1 MSVAR
6 WADLREIF
14 RIEGYGRARVRK
26 DRLPL
31 ACAAMAD
38 ISAPLTRAG
47 LVGLES
53 HLLERVDAAVLAVDL
68 RGRILFANRY
78 AETLYGWS
86 REETIGRLASEFSG
100 VAIDAD
106 VANEIMEALAHGGA
120 WEGTF
125 EVCRKDG
132 SLLSVHAVNSPLYDS
147 SGQLAGVVSLA
158 IDATRE
164 RVERFLAECS
174 VVLGSSLDYAL
185 NLVSLAR
192 LTVPFLGDICF
203 IDVADE
209 NGIRRVAAA
218 HADPDKQA
226 LIDELGRRYPP
237 DPQGQ
242 HPAVEALRSG
252 ATFFLAEV
260 TDDVVRT
267 LARDDNHY
275 RIVRELGFDSFMCVP
290 LIARG
295 RTLGAVTLISCN
307 PDRRFGPDDVEVLS
321 EVAWRAAVAL
331 DNALLYDDQ
340 QRARAE
346 AESSAERLL
355 QLQTLA
361 TALSR
366 AVTVE
371 EVTKVMGAIAMPQL
385 GSLNRGLWLVNEA
398 TGTID
403 LVRGFDLR
411 GLEEKYASIPLD
423 SQLPA
428 AEVVR
433 ARAPVLVGSAAER
446 DERFPELAPLADEGA
461 AFAAVPLIA
470 EQRTI
475 GVFALGFDDD
485 HVFDDDE
492 IRFLTAVAD
501 QCAQALARAL
511 LYDRERHERDRAERD
526 RRRIQ
531 ALNKALQTS
540 LLPPALPLI
549 PGVELEAR
557 YQPALA
563 GLEVGGD
570 FYDVFDTGG
579 DWAIV
584 IGDVCGKGP
593 EAAAV
598 TAIARWTIRSV
609 AIDIRQP
616 TQVLRKV
623 NEALLHQQLDDRFC
637 TIAYARVVP
646 TSQGVRVSMCRG
658 GHPAPLVVR
667 ADGEIEPLGT
677 AGSLIGILPEV
688 RLWEETTQLGTDDA
702 LVFYT
707 DGVTEARRGRDQF
720 GDERLHETLRACR
733 GQSAAHIADAIESAV
748 LGFAGPEPSD
758 DIAILVLRVR

>member
-1 MSVAR
+1 
-6 WADLREIF
+6 
-14 RIEGYGRARVRK
+14 
-26 DRLPL
+26 
-31 ACAAMAD
+31 MA
-38 ISAPLTRAG
+38 LGRAG

-53 HLLERVDAAVLAVDL
+53 HLLERVDAAVLAIDL
-68 RGRILFANRY
+68 QGRILFANRY

-86 REETIGRLASEFSG
+86 HEETIGRLASEFSG
-100 VAIDAD
+100 VAINAE
-106 VANEIMEALAHGGA
+106 VSAEIMEALSNNCA

-125 EVCRKDG
+125 EVRRKDG
-132 SLLSVHAVNSPLYDS
+132 SVLSVHAVDSPLYDS
-147 SGQLAGVVSLA
+147 NGQLAGVVSLA

-164 RVERFLAECS
+164 RVEGFLIECS
-174 VVLGSSLDYAL
+174 AVLGSSLDYAQ
-185 NLVSLAR
+185 NLASLAD

-203 IDVADE
+203 IDISDE
-209 NGIRRVAAA
+209 NGLRRMAAA
-218 HADPDKQA
+218 HADPDKKS
-226 LIDELGRRYPP
+226 LIDELGQQYPP
-237 DPQGQ
+237 DPTGP

-252 ATFFLAEV
+252 STFFLADV
-260 TDDVVRT
+260 TDDVVRSLT
-267 LARDDNHY
+267 LDDNHY
-275 RIVRELGFDSFMCVP
+275 RIVCELGFQSFMCVP

-295 RTLGAVTLISCN
+295 RTLGAVTLISCSAE
-307 PDRRFGPDDVEVLS
+307 RRFGPDDVELLS
-321 EVAWRAAVAL
+321 EVARRAAIAL
-331 DNALLYDDQ
+331 DNSRLYDDQ

-346 AESSAERLL
+346 AESSADRLR

-385 GSLNRGLWLVNEA
+385 GSLNRGLWLVNEPM
-398 TGTID
+398 GTVE
-403 LVRGFDLR
+403 LVQGFDLR
-411 GLEEKYASIPLD
+411 GLQERYASISLD

-433 ARAPVLVGSAAER
+433 TRAPVLVGSAAER
-446 DERFPELAPLADEGA
+446 DERFPELNPVAAEGA

-470 EQRTI
+470 EERTL

-485 HVFDDDE
+485 HVFDADE

-540 LLPPALPLI
+540 LLPPVLPLI

-598 TAIARWTIRSV
+598 TAVARWTIRSV
-609 AIDIRQP
+609 AMDIRQP

-623 NEALLHQQLDDRFC
+623 NEALVHQQLDDRFC

-646 TSQGVRVSMCRG
+646 TSLGIRVSVCRG
-658 GHPAPLVVR
+658 GHPAPVIVR
-667 ADGEIEPLGT
+667 TDGELETFGT

-688 RLWEETTQLGTDDA
+688 RLWEETTQLHTGDA

-707 DGVTEARRGRDQF
+707 DGVTEARRGREQF
-720 GDERLHETLRACR
+720 GEERLHETLGACH
-733 GQSAAHIADAIESAV
+733 GQSATKIADAIENAV
-748 LGFAGPEPSD
+748 LEFGGPEPSD
-758 DIAILVLRVR
+758 DIAILVLRVT

>member
-1 MSVAR
+1 
-6 WADLREIF
+6 
-14 RIEGYGRARVRK
+14 
-26 DRLPL
+26 
-31 ACAAMAD
+31 MA
-38 ISAPLTRAG
+38 LGRAG

-68 RGRILFANRY
+68 QGRILFANRY

-100 VAIDAD
+100 VAVDD
-106 VANEIMEALAHGGA
+106 VVAAEIMEALTKHSA

-125 EVCRKDG
+125 EVRRKDG
-132 SLLSVHAVNSPLYDS
+132 SLLLVHAVDSPLYDS
-147 SGQLAGVVSLA
+147 SGQLSGVVSLA
-158 IDATRE
+158 IDATGE
-164 RVERFLAECS
+164 RVERFLAECT
-174 VVLGSSLDYAL
+174 VVLGASLDYAHNITAL
-185 NLVSLAR
+185 ANLI
-192 LTVPFLGDICF
+192 VPYLGDICF
-203 IDVADE
+203 IDISSDD
-209 NGIRRVAAA
+209 GIRRMAAA
-218 HADPDKQA
+218 HADPDKQE
-226 LIDELGRRYPP
+226 LIDELGHRYPP
-237 DPQGQ
+237 DPDGP

-252 ATFFLAEV
+252 ATFYLAEI
-260 TDDVVRT
+260 TEDVMRALT
-267 LARDDNHY
+267 RDDNHY
-275 RIVRELGFDSFMCVP
+275 RIVRELGFHSFMVVP

-295 RTLGAVTLISCN
+295 RTLGAVTVISCN
-307 PDRRFGPDDVEVLS
+307 PDRRFGPDEVDVLS
-321 EVAWRAAVAL
+321 EVARRAAVAL
-331 DNALLYDDQ
+331 DNAKLFDDQ

-355 QLQTLA
+355 ELQTLA

-371 EVTKVMGAIAMPQL
+371 EVTKVMGAIKMPNL
-385 GSLNRGLWLVNEA
+385 GSLNRGLWLVNTAAGAVE
-398 TGTID
+398 
-403 LVRGFDLR
+403 LVEGFDLR
-411 GLEEKYASIPLD
+411 GLDATFASIPLD
-423 SQLPA
+423 SPLPA

-433 ARAPVLVGSAAER
+433 TRAAMFISSGEER
-446 DERFPELAPLADEGA
+446 DARFPDLESVSNRDR
-461 AFAAVPLIA
+461 AFAAIPLVA
-470 EQRTI
+470 EERTL
-475 GVFALGFDDD
+475 GVFALGFDEDHLFDD
-485 HVFDDDE
+485 HE

-540 LLPPALPLI
+540 LLPPTLPLI

-598 TAIARWTIRSV
+598 TAVARWTIRSV
-609 AIDIRQP
+609 AMDIRQP

-623 NEALLHQQLDDRFC
+623 NEALVHQQLDDRFC

-667 ADGEIEPLGT
+667 ASGAIEALGT
-677 AGSLIGILPEV
+677 AGSLIGILPDV
-688 RLWEETTQLGTDDA
+688 RLWEETTQLQTDDA

-707 DGVTEARRGRDQF
+707 DGVTEARRGREQF
-720 GDERLHETLRACR
+720 GEERLNATLAACH
-733 GQSAAHIADAIESAV
+733 GQTAAQIADSIESAV
-748 LGFAGPEPSD
+748 LEFAGSEPSD
-758 DIAILVLRVR
+758 DIAIVVLRVL

>member
-6 WADLREIF
+6 CADLRDFF
-14 RIEGYGRARVRK
+14 RIEASATVGPKQALRST
-26 DRLPL
+26 LCP
-31 ACAAMAD
+31 MAD
-38 ISAPLTRAG
+38 SPMTLSRAG

-53 HLLERVDAAVLAVDL
+53 HLLERVDAAVMAVDL
-68 RGRILFANRY
+68 QGRILFANRY

-86 REETIGRLASEFSG
+86 PEETIGRLASEVSG
-100 VAIDAD
+100 IAIEPHVA
-106 VANEIMEALAHGGA
+106 VEIMEALDKGGS

-125 EVCRKDG
+125 EVRSKDG

-147 SGQLAGVVSLA
+147 KGQLSGIVSLA

-164 RVERFLAECS
+164 RVERFLADCS
-174 VVLGSSLDYAL
+174 EVLGASLDYAD
-185 NLVSLAR
+185 NLASLAA

-203 IDVADE
+203 IDIAED
-209 NGIRRVAAA
+209 NGLRRVAAA
-218 HADPDKQA
+218 HADPDKQS
-226 LIDELGRRYPP
+226 LIDELGHRYPP
-237 DPQGQ
+237 DPDGS
-242 HPAVEALRSG
+242 HPALEALRSG
-252 ATFFLAEV
+252 ATFYLEDI
-260 TDDVVRT
+260 TDDVVRR
-267 LARDDNHY
+267 LSRDDNHY
-275 RIVRELGFDSFMCVP
+275 LIVRELGFRSFMVVP

-295 RTLGAVTLISCN
+295 RTLGAVTIISCN
-307 PDRRFGPDDVEVLS
+307 PERRFGPADVEVLG
-321 EVAWRAAVAL
+321 EAARRAAIAL
-331 DNALLYDDQ
+331 DNARLFDDQ

-366 AVTVE
+366 AVTVD

-385 GSLNRGLWLVNEA
+385 GSHNRGLWLVNEA
-398 TGTID
+398 AGTVD
-403 LVRGFDLR
+403 LVNDGSS
-411 GLEEKYASIPLD
+411 SIGKETDTSISLD
-423 SQLPA
+423 SALPA

-433 ARAPVLVGSAAER
+433 IRTPVLVGSIAER
-446 DERFPELAPLADEGA
+446 EERFPDLELGADDGR
-461 AFAAVPLIA
+461 AFAALPLIA
-470 EQRTI
+470 EERTL
-475 GVFALGFDDD
+475 GVFALAFDDD
-485 HVFDDDE
+485 HDFDDNE

-540 LLPPALPLI
+540 LLPPVLPLV

-598 TAIARWTIRSV
+598 TAVARWTIRSI
-609 AIDIRQP
+609 AMDIRQP
-616 TQVLRKV
+616 IQVLRKV
-623 NEALLHQQLDDRFC
+623 NEALVHQQLDDRFC

-658 GHPAPLVVR
+658 GHPAPLIVR
-667 ADGEIEPLGT
+667 ASGEITPFGT

-688 RLWEETTQLGTDDA
+688 RLWEETTELHTNDA
-702 LVFYT
+702 LVLYT

-720 GDERLHETLRACR
+720 GDERLRETLEACH
-733 GQSAAHIADAIESAV
+733 GQSAAHIADAIEAAV
-748 LGFAGPEPSD
+748 LEFAGPEPSD
-758 DIAILVLRVR
+758 DIAILVLRVT

>member
-1 MSVAR
+1 
-6 WADLREIF
+6 
-14 RIEGYGRARVRK
+14 
-26 DRLPL
+26 
-31 ACAAMAD
+31 MAD
-38 ISAPLTRAG
+38 TSTALGTAG

-68 RGRILFANRY
+68 QGRILFANRF

-86 REETIGRLASEFSG
+86 REETIGRLASEVSG
-100 VAIDAD
+100 VAIDAA
-106 VANEIMEALAHGGA
+106 VATEIMEALTHGGA

-125 EVCRKDG
+125 EVRRKDG
-132 SLLSVHAVNSPLYDS
+132 SVLSVHAVDSPLYDAN
-147 SGQLAGVVSLA
+147 GQLAGVVSLA
-158 IDATRE
+158 TDATRE
-164 RVERFLAECS
+164 RVERFLVECS
-174 VVLGSSLDYAL
+174 TVLGSSLDYEHNLAL
-185 NLVSLAR
+185 LAG
-192 LTVPFLGDICF
+192 LSVPFLGDICF
-203 IDVADE
+203 IDISDE
-209 NGIRRVAAA
+209 DGLHRMAAA
-218 HADPDKQA
+218 HANPDKQA

-237 DPQGQ
+237 DPQGP

-252 ATFFLAEV
+252 ATFFLSEI
-260 TDDVVRT
+260 TDDVVRALT
-267 LARDDNHY
+267 RDDNHY
-275 RIVRELGFDSFMCVP
+275 RIVCELGFKSFMCVP

-295 RTLGAVTLISCN
+295 RTLGAVTIISCTA
-307 PDRRFGPDDVEVLS
+307 DHRFGPDDVEVLS
-321 EVAWRAAVAL
+321 EVARRAAIAL
-331 DNALLYDDQ
+331 DNARLYDDQ

-346 AESSAERLL
+346 AESSAERLR

-385 GSLNRGLWLVNEA
+385 GSINRGLWLVNESM
-398 TGTID
+398 GTVD
-403 LVRGFDLR
+403 LVHGFELR
-411 GLEEKYASIPLD
+411 GLKDQYATISLD
-423 SQLPA
+423 SELPA

-433 ARAPVLVGSAAER
+433 TREPVLVSSAAER
-446 DERFPELAPLADEGA
+446 DERFPELKPVADEGA
-461 AFAAVPLIA
+461 VFAAVPLIA
-470 EQRTI
+470 EERTL
-475 GVFALGFDDD
+475 GVFALGFDDE

-540 LLPPALPLI
+540 LLPPVLPLI

-598 TAIARWTIRSV
+598 TAVARWTIRSV
-609 AIDIRQP
+609 AMDIRQP

-623 NEALLHQQLDDRFC
+623 NEALVHQQLDDRFC

-646 TSQGVRVSMCRG
+646 TSQGVRVSVCRG

-667 ADGEIEPLGT
+667 AAGEIDAFGT

-688 RLWEETTQLGTDDA
+688 RLWEETTQLHSDDA

-707 DGVTEARRGRDQF
+707 DGVTEARRGPEQF
-720 GDERLHETLRACR
+720 GEERLRETLASCL
-733 GQSAAHIADAIESAV
+733 GHTAAQIADAIETAV
-748 LGFAGPEPSD
+748 LDFGGPEPSD
-758 DIAILVLRVR
+758 DIAILVLRVI

>member
-1 MSVAR
+1 
-6 WADLREIF
+6 
-14 RIEGYGRARVRK
+14 
-26 DRLPL
+26 
-31 ACAAMAD
+31 MA
-38 ISAPLTRAG
+38 LGRAG

-68 RGRILFANRY
+68 QGRILFANRY

-100 VAIDAD
+100 VAIDDATG
-106 VANEIMEALAHGGA
+106 AEIMEALANNGA

-125 EVCRKDG
+125 EVRRKDG
-132 SLLSVHAVNSPLYDS
+132 SLLSVHAVDSPLYDTN
-147 SGQLAGVVSLA
+147 GQLAGVVSLA
-158 IDATRE
+158 FDATGE
-164 RVERFLAECS
+164 RVQRFLAECTA
-174 VVLGSSLDYAL
+174 VLGASLDYEHNITAL
-185 NLVSLAR
+185 AGLI
-192 LTVPFLGDICF
+192 VPYLGDICF
-203 IDVADE
+203 IDISGDG
-209 NGIRRVAAA
+209 GIRRMAAA
-218 HADPDKQA
+218 HADPEKQS

-237 DPQGQ
+237 DPDGP

-252 ATFFLAEV
+252 ATFYLAEI
-260 TDDVVRT
+260 TDDVVRALT
-267 LARDDNHY
+267 RDDNHY
-275 RIVRELGFDSFMCVP
+275 RIVTELGFCSFMVVP
-290 LIARG
+290 LITRG
-295 RTLGAVTLISCN
+295 RTLGAVTVISCN
-307 PDRRFGPDDVEVLS
+307 TDRRFGQDDVDTLN
-321 EVAWRAAVAL
+321 EVAQRAAVAL
-331 DNALLYDDQ
+331 DNARLFDDQ

-355 QLQTLA
+355 ELQTLA

-371 EVTKVMGAIAMPQL
+371 EVTKVMGAIKMPNL
-385 GSLNRGLWLVNEA
+385 GSLNRGLWLVNAVTE
-398 TGTID
+398 TVD
-403 LVRGFDLR
+403 LVEGFDLR
-411 GLEEKYASIPLD
+411 GLEATFGSIPLD
-423 SQLPA
+423 SELPA

-433 ARAPVLVGSAAER
+433 TREPVFISSGAER
-446 DERFPELAPLADEGA
+446 NARFPELVPVADRDN
-461 AFAAVPLIA
+461 AFAAIPLVA
-470 EQRTI
+470 EERTL
-475 GVFALGFDDD
+475 GVFALGFDAD
-485 HVFDDDE
+485 HVFDDHE

-540 LLPPALPLI
+540 LLPPTLPLI

-557 YQPALA
+557 YHPALA

-598 TAIARWTIRSV
+598 TAVARWTIRSV
-609 AIDIRQP
+609 AMDIRQP

-623 NEALLHQQLDDRFC
+623 NEALVHQQLDDRFC

-667 ADGEIEPLGT
+667 ADGAIEQFGT

-688 RLWEETTQLGTDDA
+688 RLWEETTQLHTDDA

-707 DGVTEARRGRDQF
+707 DGVTEARRGREQF
-720 GDERLHETLRACR
+720 GEERLNNTLSEHH
-733 GQSAAHIADAIESAV
+733 GQSAAQLADAIESAV
-748 LGFAGPEPSD
+748 LEFAGSEPSD
-758 DIAILVLRVR
+758 DIAIVVLRVL